1 MYAPLPSVTVLRT
14 EPVSVCAAVTLT
26 PGSTAPLSSVTLP
39 LNCAVD
45 SCANAMLLVR
55 RRPIAATHNSPDGC
69 FIYNLLLR
77 LVNARNL
84 LEPVLHAKLHD
95 ARRALHRRN
104 PSERARAEVRV
115 RSIGAKSQRG
125 RPPVERVEQVE
136 RLHAELQLAG
146 GANGDQPRDRH
157 VDRPVPRPSQA
168 VALEVPQRAERRLCE
183 RGRIEPVFRRL
194 LVAIRIV
201 E

>member
-14 EPVSVCAAVTLT
+14 EPVSVCVAVTLT

-55 RRPIAATHNSPDGC
+55 RRPIAVTHNSLYGC

-115 RSIGAKSQRG
+115 RPVGTLRE
-125 RPPVERVEQVE
+125 RRRTPVERVQQVE
-136 RLHAELQLAG
+136 RLYAELQLAR
-146 GANGDQPRDRH
+146 GAEGNEPRDRH
-157 VDRPVPRPSQA
+157 VDRPVARPPQA
-168 VALEVPQRAERRLCE
+168 VALEVAE
-183 RGRIEPVFRRL
+183 G
-194 LVAIRIV
+194 
-201 E
+201 